1 MKYGLTEK
9 AVEKICAVFARF
21 PAIEKAVLY
30 GSRAKGDFKTGSDID
45 LTLYGEALTADLRSA
60 IASALDDLLLPYTI
74 DLSIFDELNHAKLR
88 EHIERVGVLFYER
101 ANQGAAMKEGWQTK
115 KLGELC
121 EIELGKTPARANS
134 AFWDEKRETGNV
146 WLSIADLLKAEDNI
160 VVDSKEYV
168 SDKGAAICKLV
179 PKGTLL
185 VSFKLTLGR
194 LAFAGRDLFTNEA
207 IAALTI
213 FNERELSKEFLF
225 YFLHFFDWVKAAE
238 NDVKLKGMTLNKT
251 KLKEMPVHFPSPDE
265 QQRIVGILDEA
276 FAGIATAKANA
287 EKNLQNARALFD
299 SHLQSVFTQ
308 RGEGWVE
315 KPFSE
320 LCDIKHGFAF
330 KSEFFASEG
339 DYVLLTP
346 GNFYESG
353 GYRDRG
359 EKQKYYTGEIPSD
372 YILSEGD
379 LLVAM
384 TEQAAGLLGSP
395 IIVPESDKFL
405 HNQRLGL
412 VTEKPGVAWT
422 NEFFFHVFN
431 TQSVRKQI
439 HDNASGVKVRHTSPT
454 KIGEVVVSFP
464 TSLLEQREIVSKLKD
479 LREETQRLASLYER
493 TLAVLEA
500 LKKSLLHQAFTG
512 EL

>member
-1 MKYGLTEK
+1 MKK
-9 AVEKICAVFARF
+9 
-21 PAIEKAVLY
+21 
-30 GSRAKGDFKTGSDID
+30 
-45 LTLYGEALTADLRSA
+45 
-60 IASALDDLLLPYTI
+60 
-74 DLSIFDELNHAKLR
+74 
-88 EHIERVGVLFYER
+88 
-101 ANQGAAMKEGWQTK
+101 GWQTK
-115 KLGELC
+115 ALGELC
-121 EIELGKTPARANS
+121 EIELGKTPARANAS
-134 AFWDEKRETGNV
+134 FWDEKRETSNV
-146 WLSIADLLKAEDNI
+146 WLSIADLLKAEDNV

-168 SDKGAAICKLV
+168 SEKGAAICKLV

-225 YFLHFFDWVKAAE
+225 YCLTFFDWVKAAE
-238 NDVKLKGMTLNKT
+238 NDVKLKGMTLNKA
-251 KLKEMPVHFPSPDE
+251 KLKVMPVSFPPLAE
-265 QQRIVGILDEA
+265 QQRIVGLLDEA
-276 FAGIATAKANA
+276 FEGLATAKANA
-287 EKNLQNARALFD
+287 EKNLQNARALFE

-308 RGEGWVE
+308 RGPGWVE

-330 KSEFFASEG
+330 KGEFFTNKG
-339 DYVLLTP
+339 DYVVLTP
-346 GNFYESG
+346 GNYYESG

-359 EKQKYYTGEIPSD
+359 EKQKYYAGEIPPD
-372 YILSEGD
+372 YIMKEGD
-379 LLVAM
+379 MLVAM

-395 IIVPESDKFL
+395 LLVPESDKFL

-412 VTEKPGVAWT
+412 VTAKPGVPWT

-431 TQSVRKQI
+431 TQAVRQAI
-439 HDNASGVKVRHTSPT
+439 HDSASGVKVRHTSPT
-454 KIGEVVVSFP
+454 KIGEVVVRFP
-464 TSLLEQREIVSKLKD
+464 TSIKEQKAIVAVLAD
-479 LREETQRLASLYER
+479 LREETQRLARLYER
-493 TLAVLEA
+493 KHAALEA